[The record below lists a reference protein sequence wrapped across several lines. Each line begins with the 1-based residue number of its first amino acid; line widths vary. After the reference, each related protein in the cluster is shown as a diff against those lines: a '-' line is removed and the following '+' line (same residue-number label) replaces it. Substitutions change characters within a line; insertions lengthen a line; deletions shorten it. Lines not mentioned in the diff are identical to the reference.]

1 MALVLGPT
9 FFSASAKLILNV
21 CASTSTQTGIAP
33 RRTTDP
39 AVAKKVNAGNK
50 TSSPGP
56 MPKAISGKSKASV
69 PEDTPR
75 ACFTFKNSAQDFSN
89 ASRRGPIIN
98 AFDFM
103 TSLKVDSYA
112 GAKASFCGPRSN
124 KGTVTMINTSF
135 SHTQRATSFDLNRL
149 IKIKVRPRI
158 NNGKVQNC
166 PAVKPIINPS
176 SGRRNAS
183 VIIRAHA

>member
-1 MALVLGPT
+1 MAFVLGPT
-9 FFSASAKLILNV
+9 FFSASAKLILKV
-21 CASTSTQTGIAP
+21 CASTSTQTGTAP
-33 RRTTDP
+33 KRATDP

-56 MPKAISGKSKASV
+56 IPRAMSGKSKASV
-69 PEDTPR
+69 PEDTPI
-75 ACFTFKNSAQDFSN
+75 ACFTFKNSAQDFSK
-89 ASRRGPIIN
+89 ASRRGPMIK
-98 AFDFM
+98 AFDFI

-124 KGTVTMINTSF
+124 NGTVTMTNS
-135 SHTQRATSFDLNRL
+135 SLSRTQRATSFDLNRL
-149 IKIKVRPRI
+149 IKITVRPRI

-183 VIIRAHA
+183 VMIRAHA